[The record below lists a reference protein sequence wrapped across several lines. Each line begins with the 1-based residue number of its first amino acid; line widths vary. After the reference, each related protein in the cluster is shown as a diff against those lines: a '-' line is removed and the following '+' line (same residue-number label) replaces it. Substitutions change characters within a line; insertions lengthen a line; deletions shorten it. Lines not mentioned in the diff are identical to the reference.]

1 MTSKQLDRF
10 SAASSWGPYFVP
22 FAAFPVGTAVMMTGG
37 FGFLGRSYGLSMDN
51 LVEVEMVLSDGR
63 IAWISGVGKDGAAK
77 AEIEWPDGSKG
88 EMDAEEAKELW
99 WGLRGA
105 GTALGVAT
113 RYRAKAYHVPVV
125 FAGNLI

>member
-1 MTSKQLDRF
+1 
-10 SAASSWGPYFVP
+10 
-22 FAAFPVGTAVMMTGG
+22 MMTGG
-37 FGFLGRSYGLSMDN
+37 FGFLGRAHGLSMDN
-51 LVEVEMVLSDGR
+51 LVEVELVLADGR
-63 IAWISGVGKDGAAK
+63 IAWIKEAGPDGAARGQV
-77 AEIEWPDGSKG
+77 EWPDGKKE
-88 EMDAEEAKELW
+88 EMPLEEAKELW